1 MPLVENIDFNALVD
15 KKTFLDHP
23 LKNKDKSMKNVSKCQ
38 KIMTIQQETY

>member
-1 MPLVENIDFNALVD
+1 MPLVENIDFNAL
-15 KKTFLDHP
+15 KTFIDHP